1 MSRAY
6 PFSSFGSVAHV
17 ERAVQL
23 LYISCCADTVDARDC
38 ECKAAQDGR
47 PYWHRAAWRLLH
59 KAAELVQPPVVEITE
74 EELQALVNELLA

>member
-6 PFSSFGSVAHV
+6 PFSSFGSVARV

-47 PYWHRAAWRLLH
+47 PCWHRAAWRLLR
-59 KAAELVQPPVVEITE
+59 KAAEMVQPARVMPTE
-74 EELQALVNELLA
+74 AEPQALVDELFA